1 MPTKYTLMLLE
12 YLALGYLRPCIFK
25 NTKATFKYYKT
36 HIKRMMRM
44 ISNILVN
51 SFLNFKV
58 IYLAVPGFK
67 KSYKYVSNLLV
78 NQ

>member
-1 MPTKYTLMLLE
+1 
-12 YLALGYLRPCIFK
+12 
-25 NTKATFKYYKT
+25 
-36 HIKRMMRM
+36 M

-67 KSYKYVSNLLV
+67 KSYKYVSNLLII
-78 NQ
+78 